1 MIGTTEQRR
10 EREKA
15 GLHPYHV
22 GLFRLFKKNK
32 YTIYSNDA
40 FSSGI
45 IECPSGHSDHWIRYA
60 GVKGC
65 EMRFAYDRPSL
76 IAPYIKRML
85 TQTVQRKLDANA
97 AVDIV
102 LKKGV

>member
-1 MIGTTEQRR
+1 MVGTTESRR
-10 EREKA
+10 KREDA
-15 GLHPYHV
+15 GLHPWYI
-22 GLFRLFKKNK
+22 GSFRLFKKNG
-32 YTIYSNDA
+32 YTVYTNDA
-40 FSSGI
+40 YSSGI

-85 TQTVQRKLDANA
+85 VAKVGKNVTV
-97 AVDIV
+97 
-102 LKKGV
+102 